1 MVSEK
6 ECLQATVAR
15 SLPDAEQR
23 EERVYLTDI
32 TALRSPLCDL
42 SLFAE
47 ETICENRD
55 FRRLYSSGKSI
66 VTSRVV
72 IYYRKNR
79 FGSTR
84 VGITTSK
91 KIGNAVMRNRSR
103 RIIRE
108 AVRQLLPEL
117 KKGYDLILVAR
128 GRTPF
133 LKSTDIYEVLKTQ
146 CGKNG
151 LLLKAE
157 NRTVS

>member
-1 MVSEK
+1 MTFL
-6 ECLQATVAR
+6 CLQKK
-15 SLPDAEQR
+15 
-23 EERVYLTDI
+23 
-32 TALRSPLCDL
+32 L
-42 SLFAE
+42 SVKAKGRPELE
-47 ETICENRD
+47 KIIPICENRD